1 MKTIKQK
8 HIISA
13 QPEEVYTALVNPFT
27 IELWSGYP
35 AQMSTE
41 EGSEFSIF
49 EGDISGKNIR
59 FEENKLVVQQWYFGD
74 QEEESI
80 VTIRLSEHQMGTR
93 ADLEHTNVPDEDVPD
108 IDEGWREY
116 YWGAIKEFFK

>member
-8 HIISA
+8 HIIPA
-13 QPEEVYTALVNPFT
+13 TPAEVYTALVNPFT

-35 AQMSTE
+35 ADMTTV

-49 EGDISGKNIR
+49 EGDITGRNIK
-59 FEENKLVVQQWYFGD
+59 FEEDKLLVQQWYFGD

-80 VTIRLSEHQMGTR
+80 VTVRLSEHQMGTR
-93 ADLEHTNVPDEDVPD
+93 VDLEQTNVPEEDLEELE
-108 IDEGWREY
+108 EGWRIY
-116 YWGAIKEFFK
+116 YWGAIKDFFK